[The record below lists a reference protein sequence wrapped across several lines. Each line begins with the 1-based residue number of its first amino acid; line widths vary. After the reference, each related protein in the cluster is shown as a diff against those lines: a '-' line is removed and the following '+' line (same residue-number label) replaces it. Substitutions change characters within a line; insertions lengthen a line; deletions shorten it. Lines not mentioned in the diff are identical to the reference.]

1 MCYCPTPTLHL
12 NLALTG
18 DGAFLFSLKKT
29 HSVWFIS
36 VLKSEDMGKYPHK
49 SPSPCNT
56 GQIQM
61 YFLICHKSTHA
72 RTHTHTH
79 SLTHSHTH
87 TRAFLKVTE
96 LTLTHLEISPM
107 CPDKRPL
114 LCCVCRARAPCWPEC
129 VYVCVCVRECMIPAA
144 DLRSDCVEFWWSDT
158 ATEGASTNHTL
169 FDIISDNCASVQTSV
184 VSDWSLIV
192 HLISL
197 LIT

>member
-1 MCYCPTPTLHL
+1 MSQKRARARAHTHTH
-12 NLALTG
+12 THTH
-18 DGAFLFSLKKT
+18 T
-29 HSVWFIS
+29 HS
-36 VLKSEDMGKYPHK
+36 H
-49 SPSPCNT
+49 
-56 GQIQM
+56 
-61 YFLICHKSTHA
+61 THTH
-72 RTHTHTH
+72 THTHTH
-79 SLTHSHTH
+79 SLTH
-87 TRAFLKVTE
+87 ALLKVTE

-129 VYVCVCVRECMIPAA
+129 VCVCVCVCVCERECVIPAA

-184 VSDWSLIV
+184 VSDWSLTV